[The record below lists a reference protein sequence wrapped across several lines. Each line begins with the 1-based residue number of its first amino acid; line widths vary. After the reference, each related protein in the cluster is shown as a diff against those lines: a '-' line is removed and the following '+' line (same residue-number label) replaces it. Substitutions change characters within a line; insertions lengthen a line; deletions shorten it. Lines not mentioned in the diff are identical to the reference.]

1 MEWTGQV
8 YAATTGLSAYTC
20 PVHSMKSRLERHCGS
35 RLNRGTTSRVITA
48 QAQPAAAGD
57 PAAAAPAIH
66 VTSLRKRYG
75 DVTALADVDL
85 VVRAGEFFTL
95 LGPSGSGKTTL
106 LRLIAGFERPDA
118 GRIELAGRSA
128 HPAMGEWETV
138 STVTECDPPH
148 RFAWAV
154 GDPAHPSA
162 SWRFTLKPDGEG
174 TLLEQWYQMGPA
186 RSGLNI
192 AIDAMPDKEAKI
204 VFVRMREHETGMR
217 HNLAEIKDRAERA
230 G

>member
-8 YAATTGLSAYTC
+8 YADSPVVAVQILIEARPERVWGLVSDIALMAELS
-20 PVHSMKSRLERHCGS
+20 PELQEVAWLD
-35 RLNRGTTSRVITA
+35 
-48 QAQPAAAGD
+48 GD
-57 PAAAAPAIH
+57 PESPEVTGPA
-66 VTSLRKRYG
+66 VGRR
-75 DVTALADVDL
+75 
-85 VVRAGEFFTL
+85 FT
-95 LGPSGSGKTTL
+95 
-106 LRLIAGFERPDA
+106 
-118 GRIELAGRSA
+118 GRNA

-154 GDPAHPSA
+154 GDPSHPSA

-204 VFVRMREHETGMR
+204 VFVRLREHETGMR

>member
-8 YAATTGLSAYTC
+8 YTDSPVVAAEILIDA
-20 PVHSMKSRLERHCGS
+20 PPER
-35 RLNRGTTSRVITA
+35 VW
-48 QAQPAAAGD
+48 
-57 PAAAAPAIH
+57 
-66 VTSLRKRYG
+66 
-75 DVTALADVDL
+75 DL
-85 VVRAGEFFTL
+85 VSEIALMAELSSELQEVTWPAVGNRFT
-95 LGPSGSGKTTL
+95 
-106 LRLIAGFERPDA
+106 
-118 GRIELAGRSA
+118 GRNT

-138 STVTECDPPH
+138 STVTECNPPH

>member
-1 MEWTGQV
+1 MARPNLDLMEWTGQV
-8 YAATTGLSAYTC
+8 YADAPTAAAEIRIEAPPERVWKLVSDIFLMPQLSSELQEVAWLDGDPETTG
-20 PVHSMKSRLERHCGS
+20 
-35 RLNRGTTSRVITA
+35 
-48 QAQPAAAGD
+48 PAAG
-57 PAAAAPAIH
+57 
-66 VTSLRKRYG
+66 RR
-75 DVTALADVDL
+75 
-85 VVRAGEFFTL
+85 FT
-95 LGPSGSGKTTL
+95 
-106 LRLIAGFERPDA
+106 
-118 GRIELAGRSA
+118 GRSA

-154 GDPAHPSA
+154 GDPAHQSA
-162 SWRFTLKPDGEG
+162 TWRFTLKPDGTG

-204 VFVRMREHETGMR
+204 VFVRMREHESGMR
-217 HNLAEIKDRAERA
+217 HNLAEIKNRAERA

>member
-8 YAATTGLSAYTC
+8 YADS
-20 PVHSMKSRLERHCGS
+20 PVVAAEIGIDAPPER
-35 RLNRGTTSRVITA
+35 VW
-48 QAQPAAAGD
+48 
-57 PAAAAPAIH
+57 
-66 VTSLRKRYG
+66 
-75 DVTALADVDL
+75 DL
-85 VVRAGEFFTL
+85 VSEIALMAELSSELQEVTWLDGVTGPAVGNRFT
-95 LGPSGSGKTTL
+95 
-106 LRLIAGFERPDA
+106 
-118 GRIELAGRSA
+118 GRNA

-154 GDPAHPSA
+154 GDPARPSA
-162 SWRFTLKPDGEG
+162 SWRFTLKPDVEG
-174 TLLEQWYQMGPA
+174 TLLEQWYQMGPG

-192 AIDAMPDKEAKI
+192 AIDAMPDREQKI